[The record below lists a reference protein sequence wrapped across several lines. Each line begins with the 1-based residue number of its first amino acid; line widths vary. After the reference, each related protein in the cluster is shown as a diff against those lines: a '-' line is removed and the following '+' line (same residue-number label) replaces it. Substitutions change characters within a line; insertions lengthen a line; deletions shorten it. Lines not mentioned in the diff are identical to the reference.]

1 MNKNKEIAILY
12 NELLFKKKALL
23 NQINLENETLEKLRQ
38 INKSITER
46 IQREKK
52 YFEEQL
58 RNKNFQKAKDELKK
72 DLKSFIQKKE
82 PITRIY
88 YTKTAYINGKAVQV
102 LSDIKEVPRSQSKQL
117 KNSVLDRVKDYDEK
131 GKNNSNIFD
140 KLAALTKKDGRKER
154 ENTR

>member
-1 MNKNKEIAILY
+1 MNKEIAILY

-46 IQREKK
+46 IQREKR

-72 DLKSFIQKKE
+72 DLKDLIQRKE

-102 LSDIKEVPRSQSKQL
+102 LSEVKEVPRSQSKQL
-117 KNSVLDRVKDYDEK
+117 KNSTLDHVKDYEEK

-140 KLAALTKKDGRKER
+140 KLAALSNKKEASKER
-154 ENTR
+154 ENIR